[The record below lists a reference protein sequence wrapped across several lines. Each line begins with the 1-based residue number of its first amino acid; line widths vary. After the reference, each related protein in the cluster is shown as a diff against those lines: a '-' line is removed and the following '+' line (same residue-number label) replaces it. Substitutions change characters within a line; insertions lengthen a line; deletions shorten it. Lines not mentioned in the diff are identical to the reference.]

1 MCCSTENADKEFT
14 GEIYHTTGETSPG
27 DICLCKEHLVT
38 HVHTFCMVS
47 DITAVTGDAIVFSS
61 DCFGASTTGKPE
73 VAWQG
78 FDLNIK
84 TSLYDWANSLYTTE
98 TQMKQDP
105 QKKKKVLFGGRNDPH
120 LGSHSD
126 VVAARTR
133 AETKNTVR
141 LKDSFNTIAG

>member
-1 MCCSTENADKEFT
+1 
-14 GEIYHTTGETSPG
+14 
-27 DICLCKEHLVT
+27 
-38 HVHTFCMVS
+38 MVS

-98 TQMKQDP
+98 RQMKQDP
-105 QKKKKVLFGGRNDPH
+105 QKKMFF
-120 LGSHSD
+120 LGVEMVHTLDHTPMSWQL
-126 VVAARTR
+126 AQERRRKTQY
-133 AETKNTVR
+133 
-141 LKDSFNTIAG
+141 G